1 MDIKKLE
8 ELERKIKELEP
19 IFQKV
24 ELEVMVLKRQIKQL
38 ETRIRDANKPDFDLE
53 KLWEIHHFKPKK
65 EKTP

>member
-1 MDIKKLE
+1 MNIKKLE

-38 ETRIRDANKPDFDLE
+38 ETRIRDANKPEFDLE
-53 KLWEIHHFKPKK
+53 KLWEIHNFKPTK

>member
-1 MDIKKLE
+1 MDVKKLE

-38 ETRIRDANKPDFDLE
+38 ETRIRDANNPDFDLE
-53 KLWEIHHFKPKK
+53 RLWEIHNFKPTK